1 MLFIFCYQIGGYIV
15 SFNILKHG
23 LASDY
28 KNKLVQVFPNKLFC
42 YFDFNAI
49 SQQSSFKWEE
59 TNKEFWLDGK
69 LYDIVSNYCKGTIK
83 CLNDNQEKAL
93 YQKLDQ
99 QINGFFAN
107 TPIGKKAL
115 QNINSVFF
123 TIYLP
128 VKAISIPYCFD
139 FVFDNN
145 FKSLYSRK
153 DIIALAIDSPPPRF
167 I

>member
-1 MLFIFCYQIGGYIV
+1 M
-15 SFNILKHG
+15 
-23 LASDY
+23 
-28 KNKLVQVFPNKLFC
+28 
-42 YFDFNAI
+42 
-49 SQQSSFKWEE
+49 
-59 TNKEFWLDGK
+59 DGK